1 MLINAE
7 MIGTNLKSQKSKM
20 TKVTHFLGGENDN
33 FEPYL

>member
-20 TKVTHFLGGENDN
+20 NKFTHFLGGENDS
-33 FEPYL
+33 LTCK

>member
-7 MIGTNLKSQKSKM
+7 MIGANLKSQKSKM
-20 TKVTHFLGGENDN
+20 NKLTHFLGGENDN